1 MKKCFIFDV
10 DGTLTLSRQRI
21 DDKFYT
27 YFLDF
32 CRNNLV
38 YLVTGS
44 DKEKTV
50 EQLTKEIYNSCHTV
64 YNCLG
69 NDVWQG
75 NENIYTSDWKIP
87 LVVHEALSFLLGESE
102 FPLRTG
108 NHFEHRTGL
117 CNFSVVG
124 RDATLEQR
132 KQYVEWD
139 KKTYERIKIANA
151 INDMFPSIEAKIGG
165 ETSIDVIERGRDKA
179 QIISHFNEEDTKL
192 YFFGDRMEAGGNDHS
207 LSRVI
212 KDKGGEL
219 FHVKDYKDTWDILKN
234 LL

>member
-50 EQLTKEIYNSCHTV
+50 EQLTEEIYNSCHTV

-69 NDVWQG
+69 NDVWRG
-75 NENIYTSDWKIP
+75 NENIYKSKWVLP
-87 LVVHEALSFLLGESE
+87 EVVHEALSFLLGESE

-117 CNFSVVG
+117 CNFSIVG
-124 RDATLEQR
+124 RNANLDQR
-132 KQYVEWD
+132 RQYVEWD
-139 KKTYERIKIANA
+139 KTTYERIKIANA
-151 INDMFPSIEAKIGG
+151 INDLFPTVEARIGG
-165 ETSIDVIERGRDKA
+165 ETGIDLIERGRDKR
-179 QIISHFNEEDTKL
+179 QIISQFTDDEAKL
-192 YFFGDRMEAGGNDHS
+192 YFLGDRMDKAGNDYS
-207 LSRVI
+207 LSLAV
-212 KDKGGEL
+212 KEKGGEL
-219 FHVKDYKDTWDILKN
+219 FHVKDYKDTWDILKG
-234 LL
+234 L